1 MAEQHRQFREP
12 GRVAKLAFG
21 VMALFSL
28 LAGAV
33 LFYFAEYFGFDQETS
48 QIVALVFLI
57 AGFADYL
64 ILHFW
69 DRLFKRRA

>member
-1 MAEQHRQFREP
+1 
-12 GRVAKLAFG
+12 
-21 VMALFSL
+21 MALFSL
-28 LAGAV
+28 FAGAV